1 MRGNLSAR
9 LNRYF
14 IASSCL
20 LSIVNDD
27 FSITYNAL
35 NSKYIVMQV
44 NNIRL
49 WQGYQAQGAFL
60 KRLKC
65 PLPTILISCCS
76 HTSHTLY
83 ISQNILIYYALD
95 FPHAQDALTTI
106 HKLLVEMKVKMNIRS
121 FGATISNYNLM
132 NVLASSM
139 MMTLL

>member
-20 LSIVNDD
+20 RSIVNDD

-44 NNIRL
+44 NNIRR
-49 WQGYQAQGAFL
+49 WQGYQAQGAFV

-65 PLPTILISCCS
+65 PFLV
-76 HTSHTLY
+76 Y
-83 ISQNILIYYALD
+83 
-95 FPHAQDALTTI
+95 PHHLTAHLKHIVSDI
-106 HKLLVEMKVKMNIRS
+106 H
-121 FGATISNYNLM
+121 
-132 NVLASSM
+132 
-139 MMTLL
+139 